1 MASFSAGSSA
11 YMCDSTRGS
20 IAGASHTWLPADVL
34 VGWVLTALSRAI
46 INCSAGQVQVL
57 SAPEHCDAWSS
68 SPKYYFV
75 LRANSKAW
83 LPQNEVVHVATARSF
98 SCGPHPRLGCPRTLL
113 FKHRHSLRWR
123 AVGCPCSA
131 HSLHALLRNSIGT
144 RGQQQPPDPIQDL
157 A

>member
-1 MASFSAGSSA
+1 MAPFSAGSSA
-11 YMCDSTRGS
+11 YICDSTRGS
-20 IAGASHTWLPADVL
+20 ILVLSLIAPRAKSKSCLSPSIVMHGAA
-34 VGWVLTALSRAI
+34 ALSMF
-46 INCSAGQVQVL
+46 
-57 SAPEHCDAWSS
+57 
-68 SPKYYFV
+68 FV

-98 SCGPHPRLGCPRTLL
+98 SCGLYPRLGCPRTLL

-123 AVGCPCSA
+123 AVECPCSA

-144 RGQQQPPDPIQDL
+144 RRQQQPPDPIQDL